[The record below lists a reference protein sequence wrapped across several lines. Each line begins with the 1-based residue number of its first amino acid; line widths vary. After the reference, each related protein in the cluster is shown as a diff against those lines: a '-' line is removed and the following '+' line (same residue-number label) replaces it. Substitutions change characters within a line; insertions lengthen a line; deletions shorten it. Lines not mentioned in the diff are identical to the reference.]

1 MEFSFGEWPNA
12 IVRLAHVIFGIGWI
26 GASFYFMWLDSNIEP
41 PARPK
46 PGLEG
51 ELWMVHSGG
60 FYRVEKVL
68 VSPAEMPKKLHW
80 FKWEAAFTGISG
92 FLLLSLIY
100 YADASLYLVDP
111 AKADLSPAAAVAIG
125 LTTLIGGWAVYE
137 AIWRSPFGRRGGW
150 PPVVLC
156 LALIVAIAYG
166 LTHVFSGHGAFLH
179 VGGLMGIIMAASVWT
194 VIVPAQRQ
202 LIAATATGQ
211 KGDPALAAAAKQRS
225 VHNNYMTLP
234 VVFIMLSGH
243 YPSTYGHPY
252 SWLVLLLAALVAGG
266 VNHFINL
273 SHKGRQSAW
282 PLVVSAVLFV
292 PLFAMT
298 TQPSGVAELPPG
310 AERVAF
316 ADVRAVIAQRCA
328 TCHSAHPSDD
338 VIREAPNG
346 VMFDTPQEIKRQV
359 QKINA
364 RAVITQTMPLGNKT
378 EMTADERALLAQWI
392 AEGAPIN

>member
-1 MEFSFGEWPNA
+1 MDFSFGEWPNA
-12 IVRLAHVIFGIGWI
+12 IMRLAHVIFGIGWI

-46 PGLEG
+46 PRLQG

-68 VSPAEMPKKLHW
+68 VTPDEMPKKLHW
-80 FKWEAAFTGISG
+80 FKWEAAFTGITG
-92 FLLLSLIY
+92 FLLLALIY

-111 AKADLSPAAAVAIG
+111 AKTDLSPPLAVAIG
-125 LTTLIGGWAVYE
+125 LATLFGGWAVYE

-150 PPVVLC
+150 PPMALC
-156 LALIVAIAYG
+156 LALITAIAYG

-202 LIAATATGQ
+202 LIAATAAGRT
-211 KGDPALAAAAKQRS
+211 GDPALAAAAKQRS

-243 YPSTYGHPY
+243 YPSTYGHRY
-252 SWLVLLLAALVAGG
+252 AWLVLLLAALVAAG

-273 SHKGRQSAW
+273 SHKGRHSPW
-282 PLVVSAVLFV
+282 PLLASAVLFV
-292 PLFAMT
+292 PLFLMT
-298 TQPSGVAELPPG
+298 AQSPGVAALKPG
-310 AERVAF
+310 ETPVAF
-316 ADVRAVIAQRCA
+316 ADVQAVIAQRCA

-338 VIREAPNG
+338 VIKEAPNG
-346 VMFDTPQEIKRQV
+346 TKFDTPQEIKRQV

-378 EMTADERALLAQWI
+378 EMTPEERTLLAQWI
-392 AEGAPIN
+392 AQGAPIN

>member
-1 MEFSFGEWPNA
+1 MDFSFGEWPNA

-26 GASFYFMWLDSNIEP
+26 GTSFYFMWLDSNIEP
-41 PARPK
+41 PATPK

-80 FKWEAAFTGISG
+80 FKWEAAFTAITG
-92 FLLLSLIY
+92 FLLLALIY
-100 YADASLYLVDP
+100 YVDADLYLVDP
-111 AKADLSPAAAVAIG
+111 ATADVSPPVAIAIG
-125 LTTLIGGWAVYE
+125 FGTLVGGWAVYE
-137 AIWRSPFGRRGGW
+137 AIWRSPFGKTGW
-150 PPVVLC
+150 PP
-156 LALIVAIAYG
+156 LAVCFVLIVAIAYG
-166 LTHVFSGHGAFLH
+166 LTHVFSGHAAFLH

-202 LIAATATGQ
+202 LIAATREGR

-243 YPSTYGHPY
+243 YPSTFGNSYN
-252 SWLVLLLAALVAGG
+252 WLVLLLAALVAGG

-273 SHKGRQSAW
+273 SHKGRQTPW
-282 PLVVSAVLFV
+282 PLVASAVLFV
-292 PLFAMT
+292 PLFLLTA
-298 TQPSGVAELPPG
+298 QPSGKAALKPG
-310 AERVAF
+310 EAPVAF
-316 ADVRAVIAQRCA
+316 AEVQAIIAQRCA

-346 VMFDTPQEIKRQV
+346 TKFDTPQEIKRQV

-364 RAVITQTMPLGNKT
+364 RAVITETMPLANKT
-378 EMTADERALLAQWI
+378 EMTADERALLGQWI
-392 AEGAPIN
+392 AQGAKLN